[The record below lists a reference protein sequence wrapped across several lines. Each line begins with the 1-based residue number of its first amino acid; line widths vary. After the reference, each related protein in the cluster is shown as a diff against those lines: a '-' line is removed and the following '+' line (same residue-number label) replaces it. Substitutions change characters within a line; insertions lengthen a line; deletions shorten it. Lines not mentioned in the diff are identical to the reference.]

1 VERGGIIAASA
12 GEPARM
18 DSIALDPD
26 NRPMMLPPPYQRAH
40 DLLWVREPKSTWGRR
55 LLTPGRYALA
65 LLRDLL
71 EGEINLRAMS
81 LVYTTLLS
89 LVPLLALAFSVLKG
103 FGVHNQLEPI
113 LNRALSPLGDQA
125 AVISA
130 NIIGF
135 VDNIKVGVLGSIG
148 IALLLYTS
156 VSMISKIEA
165 SFNYIWKI
173 KQERGF
179 TQRFGEYLSV
189 LLIGPVLV
197 FSALAL
203 TASVRSSTV
212 VTTLALYE
220 PFGTTILLVT
230 KVAPYVLIIAALTF
244 IYSFIPNTRVKLG
257 AAAAGGLFAGIAWE
271 SASIGFAKFVSGAS
285 SYSAIYSSFAIL
297 IILLIWLYVSWVIV
311 LFGCRLAFYV
321 QHPRH
326 LVGAIDVRPPASR
339 EAEYLPLRLM
349 MLVVRRFTSGQ
360 PPLAFADIERMMAA
374 DNERLNRAVQLL
386 VACGVLSESGAD
398 RRLLP
403 ARDPASYRLADL
415 WLWCRGSVPS
425 VAGDD
430 ADDRRL
436 AGWLTQAE
444 LGAAATGEP
453 SFADWLR
460 GEAPSL

>member
-1 VERGGIIAASA
+1 
-12 GEPARM
+12 
-18 DSIALDPD
+18 
-26 NRPMMLPPPYQRAH
+26 MLPPPYQRIH
-40 DLLWVREPKSTWGRR
+40 DLLWLREPTSALGRR

-71 EGEINLRAMS
+71 EGEISLRAMS

-89 LVPLLALAFSVLKG
+89 LVPLLALAFSVLKA

-113 LNRALSPLGDQA
+113 LDRALEPLGDQA
-125 AVISA
+125 SVISG
-130 NIIGF
+130 NIITF

-165 SFNYIWKI
+165 SFNFIWKI
-173 KQERGF
+173 RQERGL

-197 FSALAL
+197 FSAIAL

-230 KVAPYVLIIAALTF
+230 KLMPYVLIVAALTF
-244 IYSFIPNTRVKLG
+244 VYSFIPNTRVRMS
-257 AAAAGGLFAGIAWE
+257 AAVGGGLFAGIAWE
-271 SASIGFAKFVSGAS
+271 TASIGFAKFVAGAS

-297 IILLIWLYVSWVIV
+297 IILLIWLYVSWLIV
-311 LFGCRLAFYV
+311 LYGCRLAFYL
-321 QHPRH
+321 QHPRQ
-326 LVGAIDVRPPASR
+326 LVGAFEIQPPTSR
-339 EAEYLPLRLM
+339 EIEYLPIRVM
-349 MLVVRRFTSGQ
+349 MLVVRRFAAGQ
-360 PPLAFADIERMMAA
+360 PPLPIADIERRLAVDGERMA
-374 DNERLNRAVQLL
+374 RAVRALI
-386 VACGVLSESGAD
+386 ACGALGESGAE

-415 WLWCRGSVPS
+415 WLWCRGAAPDI
-425 VAGDD
+425 ARDD
-430 ADDRRL
+430 DDDQRL
-436 AGWLTQAE
+436 ATWLAVAEQA
-444 LGAAATGEP
+444 AAATGEP

-460 GEAPSL
+460 GQTPSL

>member
-1 VERGGIIAASA
+1 
-12 GEPARM
+12 
-18 DSIALDPD
+18 
-26 NRPMMLPPPYQRAH
+26 MLPPPYQRAH
-40 DLLWVREPKSTWGRR
+40 DLLWLREPKSTWGRR

-71 EGEINLRAMS
+71 EGDISLRAMS

-89 LVPLLALAFSVLKG
+89 LVPLLALAFSVLKA

-113 LNRALSPLGDQA
+113 LNRALEPLGDQA

-130 NIIGF
+130 NIITF

-165 SFNYIWKI
+165 SFNFIWKI
-173 KQERGF
+173 KQERGL

-197 FSALAL
+197 FTALAL

-220 PFGTTILLVT
+220 PFGTTILLAT
-230 KVAPYVLIIAALTF
+230 KLAPYVLIVAALTF
-244 IYSFIPNTRVKLG
+244 VYSFIPNTRVKLS
-257 AAAAGGLFAGIAWE
+257 AAAGGGLFAGIAWE
-271 SASIGFAKFVSGAS
+271 SASIGFARFVAGAS
-285 SYSAIYSSFAIL
+285 SYSAIYSSFAII
-297 IILLIWLYVSWVIV
+297 IILLIWLYVSWLIV
-311 LFGCRLAFYV
+311 LFGCRLAFYL

-326 LVGAIDVRPPASR
+326 LVGVVEIRPPASR
-339 EAEYLPLRLM
+339 EAEYLPIRLM
-349 MLVVRRFTSGQ
+349 MLVVRRFAAGQ
-360 PPLAFADIERMMAA
+360 TPLPQAEIERQLAV
-374 DNERLNRAVQLL
+374 DGERLARAIQLL
-386 VACGVLSESGAD
+386 VACGVLGESGVE

-415 WLWCRGSVPS
+415 WLWCRGAAPEILR
-425 VAGDD
+425 DD

-436 AGWLTQAE
+436 AEWLIRAE
-444 LGAAATGEP
+444 GAAAGAGAP

-460 GEAPSL
+460 QEDPSL